1 MLVDVH
7 AHMDHKDFEKD
18 IDEVIK
24 RSEKENF
31 GAIISNGTDPKSN
44 RRVLELSKKHELIKA
59 TLGIYPIEALE
70 LSNKEIDEEIEFI
83 RNSRPIAIGEVGID
97 YYHTDI
103 KEKQKETFRKFI
115 KLSNELDIP
124 IIVHSRKA
132 EEDVITILEEEKA
145 KKVLMHCF
153 SGNKELT
160 KRAEKNG
167 YMFSIPTSI
176 VKNKTFKKLIKR
188 VELSRILTETDAPF
202 LSPFEGKRNEPVFIK
217 ETIKKIAKLK
227 ELKEEEV
234 EKIIYNNYE
243 RFFLNG

>member
-83 RNSRPIAIGEVGID
+83 RNSRPIAIGEVGLD
-97 YYHTDI
+97 NYRV
-103 KEKQKETFRKFI
+103 KNLEKQKEVLTKI
-115 KLSNELDIP
+115 AKLSRELDIP
-124 IIVHSRKA
+124 LIVHSRKA
-132 EEDVITILEEEKA
+132 EEETINLLEKLKI
-145 KKVLMHCF
+145 KKVIMHCF
-153 SGNKELT
+153 SGNGELT
-160 KRAEKNG
+160 ERGIKIG
-167 YMFSIPTSI
+167 WMFSIPAMVITS
-176 VKNKTFKKLIKR
+176 KTYRKLAKR
-188 VELSRILTETDAPF
+188 VPTNQILTETDAPF
-202 LSPFEGKRNEPVFIK
+202 LSPIKGERNESSNIK
-217 ETIKKIAKLK
+217 AAVKKIS
-227 ELKEEEV
+227 ELKKITSEEL
-234 EKIIYNNYE
+234 EKIIYANFQ
-243 RFFLNG
+243 RMFI